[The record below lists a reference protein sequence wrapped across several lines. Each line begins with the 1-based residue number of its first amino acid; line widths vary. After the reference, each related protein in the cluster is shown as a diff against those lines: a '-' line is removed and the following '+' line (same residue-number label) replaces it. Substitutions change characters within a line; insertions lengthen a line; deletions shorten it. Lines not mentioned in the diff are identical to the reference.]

1 MCGFFVTN
9 KKISNEELSLIHS
22 RLQTRGPDDVK
33 IRIHDLGSFV
43 FSRLACTGRQASS
56 MQPLDDAIFSK
67 KDFFV
72 FNGEIYN
79 YRELNNKYKFRPD
92 NEFLCDT
99 EVLDGL
105 FKKYGFLKSI
115 NKLNG
120 GFSIGYV
127 EKNFKN
133 CYITKDLYGQKSLYY
148 SFNGKN
154 WFFGSD
160 PFSVAFCSNNT
171 SSQKTLKN
179 YLLSNEEFGTRG
191 LMTPN
196 QSFFNNVHSV
206 GAGEIILLNAK
217 GFRFIKKNTILPK
230 KQSHPKQNFNDII
243 KKFNKLLDDT
253 LKNYID
259 NNSDVCFE
267 FSGGLDSTSLL
278 LSSLKLKRKF
288 IFYTKIAK
296 GIDTIAIKSIR
307 KLKQLKV
314 KFKIVRVTKKTYLRD
329 TIEFIRYT
337 GLPPRWGTAPSMMP
351 LYEKMKKDKMKICI
365 GGAGADEFFYGYN
378 NYDKI
383 LNTDLKKI
391 KKLNKIEILKKYSFS
406 GWLDNNSKD
415 LKIYI
420 NKVKNLSKI
429 YTNKYPDYK
438 KNNFSI
444 CKFVR
449 FIDLNIFMP
458 EISEPQADLTAIMNS
473 IELRSPYLDNN
484 IVKLATD
491 EINHNFLLNEKSK
504 IDSKF
509 FLRKALE
516 MRCLELGLDPKLF
529 VEKKKEGTR
538 NFAIQTFKKMSLNTI
553 PKEIIQKLKLNLRKP
568 ISPKMKY
575 KIFFSSI
582 FYMIFNMNMTNQ
594 QIIKQISK

>member
-33 IRIHDLGSFV
+33 IRFNDLGSFI
-43 FSRLACTGRQASS
+43 FSRLACTGRQTSS

-67 KDFFV
+67 KNFFV

-79 YRELNNKYKFRPD
+79 YRKLNNKFKFRP
-92 NEFLCDT
+92 NNRYLCDT

-115 NKLNG
+115 DKLNG

-127 EKNFKN
+127 DKNFRN

-148 SFNGKN
+148 SFNGKH

-171 SSQKTLKN
+171 SSEKTLKN
-179 YLLSNEEFGTRG
+179 YLFSNEEFGTRG

-196 QSFFNNVHSV
+196 KSFFKNVYSV
-206 GAGEIILLNAK
+206 GAGQIIFLNSK
-217 GFRFIKKNTILPK
+217 GFKLLKKNKIIPK
-230 KQSHPKQNFNDII
+230 KQNNSNQNFKSII
-243 KKFNKLLDDT
+243 NKFNKLLDET

-278 LSSLKLKRKF
+278 LSSLKLKRKYV
-288 IFYTKIAK
+288 FYVKIAK
-296 GIDTIAIKSIR
+296 GIDTIASKSIK
-307 KLKQLKV
+307 KLKKLKV
-314 KFKIVRVTKKTYLRD
+314 KFKIVKVTKENYLKD

-351 LYEKMKKDKMKICI
+351 LYKKMKNDRMKICI

-383 LNTDLKKI
+383 LNLNFKEI
-391 KKLNKIEILKKYSFS
+391 KKLGKLEILKKYSFS
-406 GWLDNNSKD
+406 GWLNTSSKD
-415 LKIYI
+415 LKTYI
-420 NKVKNLSKI
+420 DQVEDLSKI

-438 KNNFSI
+438 KNIFSVCRFI
-444 CKFVR
+444 R

-458 EISEPQADLTAIMNS
+458 EIAEPQADLTAIMNS
-473 IELRSPYLDNN
+473 IELRSPYLDNG
-484 IVKLATD
+484 IVKLAID
-491 EINHNFLLNEKSK
+491 EINHNYLLNENSK
-504 IDSKF
+504 INSKF

-516 MRCLELGLDPKLF
+516 MRCLDLGLDPNLF
-529 VEKKKEGTR
+529 IEKKKEGTR
-538 NFAIQTFKKMSLNTI
+538 NFAIQAFRKMSLNNL
-553 PKEIIQKLKLNLRKP
+553 PKEVIQNLKINFNKP

-594 QIIKQISK
+594 QILKTISK

>member
-9 KKISNEELSLIHS
+9 RKLSNKELSLIHS

-33 IRIHDLGSFV
+33 IRINDIGSFV

-79 YRELNNKYKFRPD
+79 YRKLNKKFKFRP
-92 NEFLCDT
+92 NNKFLCDT

-115 NKLNG
+115 DKLNG

-127 EKNFKN
+127 EKNFKS
-133 CYITKDLYGQKSLYY
+133 CYITKDIYGQKSLYY

-160 PFSVAFCSNNT
+160 PFSVAFCSNNST
-171 SSQKTLKN
+171 SQKTLNN
-179 YLLSNEEFGTRG
+179 YLLSSEEFGTRG

-206 GAGEIILLNAK
+206 SAGEVILLNAK
-217 GFRFIKKNTILPK
+217 GFEFIKKKIIIPK
-230 KQSHPKQNFNDII
+230 KQRHPKQNFNSII
-243 KKFNKLLDDT
+243 KKFNNLLDDT

-278 LSSLKLKRKF
+278 LSSLKLKKKF
-288 IFYTKIAK
+288 VFYTKISK
-296 GIDTIAIKSIR
+296 GIDTIASKSIK
-307 KLKQLKV
+307 KLKKLKV
-314 KFKIVRVTKKTYLRD
+314 KFKVIKVTKETYLRD

-383 LNTDLKKI
+383 LSTDLKEI
-391 KKLNKIEILKKYSFS
+391 KKLNKIEIIKKYSFS
-406 GWLDNNSKD
+406 GWLENDSNN
-415 LKIYI
+415 LKEYI
-420 NKVKNLSKI
+420 NKVKKLAEM
-429 YTNKYPDYK
+429 YTRKYPDYK
-438 KNNFSI
+438 KDNFSI

-449 FIDLNIFMP
+449 FIDLNVFMP
-458 EISEPQADLTAIMNS
+458 EIAEPQADLTAIMNS

-484 IVKLATD
+484 IVNLATD
-491 EINHNFLLNEKSK
+491 KINHSFLLNEKSN
-504 IDSKF
+504 INSKF

-516 MRCLELGLDPKLF
+516 TRCHELGLDPKLF
-529 VEKKKEGTR
+529 IEKKKEGTR
-538 NFAIQTFKKMSLNTI
+538 NFAIQTFEKMSLRSI
-553 PKEIIQKLKLNLRKP
+553 PKEIIQKLKINLEKP

-594 QIIKQISK
+594 KIINLLNR